1 MLVKQRSRSTHTLA
15 LEMVKR
21 CFRFGHIEKGCNATQ
36 AELEQDLPPPPNS
49 SKISKKAKVIFSF
62 LVYICINMFLGLPN
76 LSLRKNKS

>member
-21 CFRFGHIEKGCNATQ
+21 CFRFGQEKGCNATQ

-49 SKISKKAKVIFSF
+49 SKISKKSQGNIFFS
-62 LVYICINMFLGLPN
+62 CIYMHQHVPWPTQFI
-76 LSLRKNKS
+76 SKEK